1 MNSLM
6 LKNRIVRNCTKTIL
20 VLLLQSCMTCS
31 RSSVRKK
38 QFKKEEKSTTISV
51 TTRHKDVSRSQWFER
66 YIRFLSRTDYQVE
79 LTLEFELSSRT
90 LRSVRSSLTSQIR
103 KTDAELI
110 ADLEVRSEQDS
121 QFVWMIKKSLL
132 YHLIDYKS
140 YEI

>member
-6 LKNRIVRNCTKTIL
+6 FKNRIVRNCTKTVF
-20 VLLLQSCMTCS
+20 VLLLQSCMTCF
-31 RSSVRKK
+31 RSSVKKK
-38 QFKKEEKSTTISV
+38 QFKKEKKSTSIFV
-51 TTRHKDVSRSQWFER
+51 TTRHKDVSSSQWFER
-66 YIRFLSRTDYQVE
+66 YIRFLSRIDYQVE
-79 LTLEFELSSRT
+79 LTIEFALSSRAM
-90 LRSVRSSLTSQIR
+90 RSVRSLLTSQIR

-121 QFVWMIKKSLL
+121 QFVWMIRRFLL